1 MKSCQKCNF
10 ANNDVMNFCLQCG
23 APLPTSSITNDLQQS
38 QETQILQGVP
48 TNFVTQEIE
57 TFDRKKTNV
66 GLNISE
72 TARPKSNSKIFL
84 IIGGL
89 ASLFILG
96 LGAIGAIVAYNYLVP
111 KPNPFLPTPTPTGS
125 QSPSIKSPTPTASPT
140 PTPTTTP
147 TPQTSFTPPTEATKK
162 DSFTIYANRG
172 WQLSEINVVQLE
184 DFRVNSTGLIDIAG
198 VKTQVTP
205 KGLNDKNSIARRI
218 YPEYPTGALLFRTH
232 FADGHLGNVLPVI
245 GGAFTNFPD
254 ELGRLEFCINDKS
267 PELNGGQFTVTV
279 TMTKVPKPKK

>member
-10 ANNDVMNFCLQCG
+10 ANNDAMNFCLQCG
-23 APLPTSSITNDLQQS
+23 APLPTALITNDLHS
-38 QETQILQGVP
+38 QETQSLQGVP

-72 TARPKSNSKIFL
+72 PTHPKSNSKIFL

-96 LGAIGAIVAYNYLVP
+96 LGAIGAIIAYNYFSP
-111 KPNPFLPTPTPTGS
+111 TPEPFPLKPTPTGS
-125 QSPSIKSPTPTASPT
+125 QSPSIKSPTPTVSPT
-140 PTPTTTP
+140 PTPTMTP

-162 DSFTIYANRG
+162 GSFTIYANGG

-232 FADGHLGNVLPVI
+232 FADGHLGNVLPVS

>member
-1 MKSCQKCNF
+1 MKSCQKCNYV
-10 ANNDVMNFCLQCG
+10 NNDAMNFCLQCG
-23 APLPTSSITNDLQQS
+23 APLSPTASFTNDFDDQKTQS
-38 QETQILQGVP
+38 LHGVP
-48 TNFVTQEIE
+48 TNFVTREIE
-57 TFDRKKTNV
+57 TFDRQKTNFSS
-66 GLNISE
+66 NISA
-72 TARPKSNSKIFL
+72 TDPPKSNRKIFL
-84 IIGGL
+84 IIGGV

-96 LGAIGAIVAYNYLVP
+96 FGAILAIIAYNYFSP
-111 KPNPFLPTPTPTGS
+111 KPEIVLLKPTPTNT
-125 QSPSIKSPTPTASPT
+125 QSNDVKSPTPTVSPK
-140 PTPTTTP
+140 PSE
-147 TPQTSFTPPTEATKK
+147 TSQAIFPPPTEATKK
-162 DSFTIYANRG
+162 GSFTIYANGG

-184 DFRVNSTGLIDIAG
+184 DFRVNATGLIDIAG

-254 ELGRLEFCINDKS
+254 ELGRLEFCINDKA
-267 PELNGGQFTVTV
+267 PESNGGQFTVTV